1 MRPISPWDLA
11 RSADGCAREADR
23 GGRAAA
29 GGAPAGVDGLLA
41 VGGTVVTRACLA
53 LAVAGAVVAVVPTSW
68 VLEVALVGIVGPV
81 VLTLMYLQAST
92 PAAREVLVA
101 SLRDGYRTSLALLAL
116 VAAVLVRSVG
126 VRLGWVDPQPP
137 PPAAWA
143 LAAGVALVV
152 QVQTRVLRRRSQ
164 RRPA

>member
-11 RSADGCAREADR
+11 RSVDGCAREASQD
-23 GGRAAA
+23 GSA
-29 GGAPAGVDGLLA
+29 AGVDGLLA

-53 LAVAGAVVAVVPTSW
+53 LVVAGALVAVVPASW
-68 VLEVALVGIVGPV
+68 VVGAALVGLVGPV

-101 SLRDGYRTSLALLAL
+101 SLRDGYRTSLAMLAL

-137 PPAAWA
+137 PPASWA
-143 LAAGVALVV
+143 LAAVVVLVV
-152 QVQTRVLRRRSQ
+152 RVQTGVLRRRGL
-164 RRPA
+164 RRLA

>member
-11 RSADGCAREADR
+11 RSVDRSALEASR
-23 GGRAAA
+23 GGSA
-29 GGAPAGVDGLLA
+29 GASTSGIDDLLA

-53 LAVAGAVVAVVPTSW
+53 LVVAGAVVAVLPESW
-68 VLEVALVGIVGPV
+68 VVEAALVGIGGPV

-101 SLRDGYRTSLALLAL
+101 SLRDGYRTSLSMLVV
-116 VAAVLVRSVG
+116 VAAVMVRSVG

-137 PPAAWA
+137 PPASWA
-143 LAAGVALVV
+143 LAAVVALVV
-152 QVQTRVLRRRSQ
+152 QVQTGVLRRRGH
-164 RRPA
+164 RRLV